1 MLNTETAAWIVA
13 NVRNVYPDNSRDT
26 ALQALSYFLDLTS
39 GDDRPMEACIQAM
52 SQANDLQKQLQ
63 MKEFT
68 DIERFMKDLLK
79 QVSPDVLNKAPA
91 GCAEWSLKPLYT
103 QAFRLFAPNFS
114 LSNSASLDTL
124 KKDNDEKWH
133 FVNLYQFR
141 NRISHGENPALD
153 PARMTE
159 LITSMLVCELR
170 LCYTWAKELAALWAQ
185 RQAWNTFDRM
195 GYCRQITD
203 AYNELCRQGFGYLD
217 VHWYADSDPDTTGK
231 TIDDLRRRSKDPALK
246 LLGEA
251 GTGKST
257 ALRRMEFLMAQ
268 ALANNARGIIPMYLE
283 LNSLTDD
290 DHPVLNRAARQ
301 LGIEET
307 HLAALLASGEIC
319 LLLDGFNE
327 ILDLVVK
334 KKVANE
340 LDSLNARYP
349 ASRILLT
356 DRAMAR
362 ANIPTLAQARRLY
375 LSPITMEARAEYFK
389 HNCKDEA
396 ARKLILSKADQDPAY
411 FEGMNTP
418 LKLKQLVDVVTATHT
433 VPEDLLHSYV
443 QHLLEREMNE
453 KKDPNIEYLNV
464 FLQVL
469 ALQFQEEFSMMAAQ
483 RELAKCK
490 TALGYTQPD
499 TLQCLKLALDM
510 GLLVSEEANTLRF
523 ASPEYQ
529 EYFEFEADANDLIS
543 VLD

>member
-52 SQANDLQKQLQ
+52 SQANDMQKQLQ

-91 GCAEWSLKPLYT
+91 GCTEWSLKPLYT

-203 AYNELCRQGFGYLD
+203 AYNELCRQGFGYL
-217 VHWYADSDPDTTGK
+217 TCTGM
-231 TIDDLRRRSKDPALK
+231 R
-246 LLGEA
+246 
-251 GTGKST
+251 T
-257 ALRRMEFLMAQ
+257 AIR
-268 ALANNARGIIPMYLE
+268 
-283 LNSLTDD
+283 
-290 DHPVLNRAARQ
+290 
-301 LGIEET
+301 
-307 HLAALLASGEIC
+307 
-319 LLLDGFNE
+319 
-327 ILDLVVK
+327 
-334 KKVANE
+334 
-340 LDSLNARYP
+340 
-349 ASRILLT
+349 
-356 DRAMAR
+356 
-362 ANIPTLAQARRLY
+362 
-375 LSPITMEARAEYFK
+375 
-389 HNCKDEA
+389 
-396 ARKLILSKADQDPAY
+396 
-411 FEGMNTP
+411 
-418 LKLKQLVDVVTATHT
+418 
-433 VPEDLLHSYV
+433 
-443 QHLLEREMNE
+443 
-453 KKDPNIEYLNV
+453 
-464 FLQVL
+464 
-469 ALQFQEEFSMMAAQ
+469 
-483 RELAKCK
+483 
-490 TALGYTQPD
+490 
-499 TLQCLKLALDM
+499 
-510 GLLVSEEANTLRF
+510 TLRVKPSMICG
-523 ASPEYQ
+523 AG
-529 EYFEFEADANDLIS
+529 LKIRH
-543 VLD
+543 

>member
-1 MLNTETAAWIVA
+1 
-13 NVRNVYPDNSRDT
+13 
-26 ALQALSYFLDLTS
+26 
-39 GDDRPMEACIQAM
+39 
-52 SQANDLQKQLQ
+52 
-63 MKEFT
+63 
-68 DIERFMKDLLK
+68 
-79 QVSPDVLNKAPA
+79 
-91 GCAEWSLKPLYT
+91 
-103 QAFRLFAPNFS
+103 
-114 LSNSASLDTL
+114 
-124 KKDNDEKWH
+124 
-133 FVNLYQFR
+133 
-141 NRISHGENPALD
+141 
-153 PARMTE
+153 
-159 LITSMLVCELR
+159 
-170 LCYTWAKELAALWAQ
+170 
-185 RQAWNTFDRM
+185 
-195 GYCRQITD
+195 
-203 AYNELCRQGFGYLD
+203 
-217 VHWYADSDPDTTGK
+217 
-231 TIDDLRRRSKDPALK
+231 
-246 LLGEA
+246 
-251 GTGKST
+251 
-257 ALRRMEFLMAQ
+257 
-268 ALANNARGIIPMYLE
+268 
-283 LNSLTDD
+283 
-290 DHPVLNRAARQ
+290 
-301 LGIEET
+301 
-307 HLAALLASGEIC
+307 
-319 LLLDGFNE
+319 
-327 ILDLVVK
+327 
-334 KKVANE
+334 
-340 LDSLNARYP
+340 
-349 ASRILLT
+349 
-356 DRAMAR
+356 MAR

-375 LSPITMEARAEYFK
+375 LSPITMEARVEYFK